1 MSSRYKKIKE
11 AMPLSAAKIES
22 DGSQASGRTEVF
34 CLLLPSPS
42 VSEGSEVS
50 FFVHLLQSQREAES
64 LSSSISF
71 NLRRKRS
78 FFLLRSPSISERSR
92 VSFFVDSL
100 QSQKEEE
107 SLSSPISFNLR
118 GKQSMQNLNK

>member
-34 CLLLPSPS
+34 CLLRQSPS

-50 FFVHLLQSQREAES
+50 FFV
-64 LSSSISF
+64 
-71 NLRRKRS
+71 N
-78 FFLLRSPSISERSR
+78 P
-92 VSFFVDSL
+92 L
-100 QSQKEEE
+100 QSQKEAE
-107 SLSSPISFNLR
+107 SLPSPISFSLR
-118 GKQSMQNLNK
+118 GKQSLQNLNK